1 MNIVYLFPCWQ
12 IFWAKV
18 TYYLHTDEG
27 FGIYIYQT
35 KSFSA
40 LYTVKYLKRHV
51 IVYQSKE

>member
-27 FGIYIYQT
+27 FGISFYQT
-35 KSFSA
+35 KSFSVF
-40 LYTVKYLKRHV
+40 YTVKYLKRHV